1 MATRWNTQYHSTL
14 YHITELSALT
24 VRYWMWSKC
33 VCENNLGFA
42 HKLTCG
48 IQGLTA
54 SADNSIVYND
64 KKHMVFTF
72 VFVV

>member
-1 MATRWNTQYHSTL
+1 
-14 YHITELSALT
+14 
-24 VRYWMWSKC
+24 MWSKC

-64 KKHMVFTF
+64 KKHMVFTL